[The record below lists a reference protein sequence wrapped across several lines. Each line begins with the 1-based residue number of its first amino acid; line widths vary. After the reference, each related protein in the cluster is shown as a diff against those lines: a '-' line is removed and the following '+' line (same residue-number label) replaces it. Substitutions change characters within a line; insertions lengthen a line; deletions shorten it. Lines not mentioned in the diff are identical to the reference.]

1 MERSRFQALAGDIV
15 LYSWARH
22 FIPVLLSTQ
31 EYKWASA
38 NWPDRPLGSYTDFF
52 GPMIILTA
60 KYYKYDAWFLSLK
73 NIEMKNIGGR
83 G

>member
-1 MERSRFQALAGDIV
+1 MVSNPGRGHCVVFLGKKF
-15 LYSWARH
+15 YSL
-22 FIPVLLSTQ
+22 LLSTQ
-31 EYKWASA
+31 VYKWASA

-52 GPMIILTA
+52 GPMILTA

-73 NIEMKNIGGR
+73 NMEMKNIGGR